1 MICIRLTIFYQSF
14 FCFFPKQVKIT
25 PKTTGPGLIPE
36 ARRET
41 LSERPPKLSSD
52 NRHWINTRSKTGKL
66 STFCQIL
73 SPRVARTKVYSDYL
87 LLSIVTTESGVRLTC
102 PGWHLKPISD
112 YLSTSLHFQN
122 VAYLVKNQYKPNNFI
137 QRRARSLTYDSL

>member
-41 LSERPPKLSSD
+41 LSERLPKLSSD
-52 NRHWINTRSKTGKL
+52 NRHWINTRSTTGKL
-66 STFCQIL
+66 SALCQLFTSEQSRRVLVLNLSYYQQQLQSLAYDTIALDGIL
-73 SPRVARTKVYSDYL
+73 SPSVDISP
-87 LLSIVTTESGVRLTC
+87 LSECCIFG
-102 PGWHLKPISD
+102 
-112 YLSTSLHFQN
+112 
-122 VAYLVKNQYKPNNFI
+122 
-137 QRRARSLTYDSL
+137 